1 MACKCARGV
10 TSMPTAAISKS
21 ELDALLTA
29 ILNEGGRADAER
41 LLETQHQHTSSI
53 DPTGDYLMPH
63 EKYFRKLYT
72 YEDFELHVRYFT
84 CEGDTVTGCDLQF
97 KRPSRFPAPLL
108 NRNRSLARKLKQRL
122 KAHYGERGIEVKDTL
137 EDAELRGRGRQLH
150 FRVDSP
156 NHMWYASTPFEE
168 WRSECS
174 LYDEPYSSG
183 RTDPSE
189 TDVRNDFVI
198 LRFRRKS
205 QA

>member
-10 TSMPTAAISKS
+10 TTMPRAAISES
-21 ELDALLTA
+21 ELAALLTA
-29 ILNEGGRADAER
+29 ILNEGGRANAER
-41 LLETQHQHTSSI
+41 LLETQHQYTSSL

-63 EKYFRKLYT
+63 EKYFKKLYA
-72 YEDFELHVRYFT
+72 YEDFELHVHYFT

-108 NRNRSLARKLKQRL
+108 NRNRSLVRKLTKQL
-122 KAHYGERGIEVKDTL
+122 KAHYGEHGIEVKDPLKET
-137 EDAELRGRGRQLH
+137 EMRGRQLH

-156 NHMWYASTPFEE
+156 NHMWYASTPFED
-168 WRSECS
+168 WMSECS

>member
-1 MACKCARGV
+1 
-10 TSMPTAAISKS
+10 MPTAAITES

-41 LLETQHQHTSSI
+41 LLETQHQHTSPI
-53 DPTGDYLMPH
+53 DPTGAHLMPY

-72 YEDFELHVRYFT
+72 YEDFELHVHYFT

-97 KRPSRFPAPLL
+97 KRPSRFPAPFF
-108 NRNRSLARKLKQRL
+108 NRNRRLARKLAKQL
-122 KAHYGERGIEVKDTL
+122 KDHYGGHGIEVKDTL
-137 EDAELRGRGRQLH
+137 NEETVMPGRQLH

-168 WRSECS
+168 WKSECS

-183 RTDPSE
+183 STDPRE
-189 TDVRNDFVI
+189 TEIRNDFVL